1 MLRPRIGA
9 SVSLVSGRFEE
20 ESTLALESASQLP
33 GAIWPGQPYPLG
45 ATFDGTG
52 VNFALFSEVA
62 KRVELCLFD
71 DAGAEHRV
79 DLPESTGFVWHGY
92 VPGLTAGQ
100 RYGFRVH
107 GRFDPKS
114 GQRNLPSK
122 LLLDPYARAIEGD
135 VRWNEALFS
144 YRFDNP
150 GGKVNDADSAPYA
163 QRSVVTNPFFDWGDR
178 SPAAPA
184 AP

>member
-1 MLRPRIGA
+1 MSRDRHPTPHKLRH
-9 SVSLVSGRFEE
+9 
-20 ESTLALESASQLP
+20 LAP
-33 GAIWPGQPYPLG
+33 TIWPGQPYPLG

-62 KRVELCLFD
+62 HRVELCLFD
-71 DAGAEHRV
+71 DAGAEHCLE
-79 DLPESTGFVWHGY
+79 LPESTGFVWHGY

-107 GRFDPKS
+107 GRFEPKS

-122 LLLDPYARAIEGD
+122 LVLDPYARAIEGD

-144 YRFDNP
+144 YHFDKP
-150 GGKVNDADSAPYA
+150 DGKVNDCR
-163 QRSVVTNPFFDWGDR
+163 QRAVCATLGGGQSILRLGDG